1 MANFLGGLLKGGSS
15 MKVFIADHGS
25 DVVDYLKKI
34 IEDLGYIAVG
44 CTDSNA
50 LTEILLREVFDLVIL
65 DWNIR
70 GSDGGS
76 LLEWMNT
83 TLLTRPP
90 VIMMANRSAKRDIT
104 DALNAGADDYI
115 TKPESRNVIAARI
128 NALLRGN
135 AVGGAFDTEVTYGAY
150 KMNRLEQSVTIHGE
164 TVILTAKEFELAEMF
179 FKNTDRTL
187 SRHYI
192 MQTIWRTTAKLA
204 TRTLDMHISRMR
216 AKLALRPENG
226 FRIFTVFGY
235 GYRLETAQ

>member
-1 MANFLGGLLKGGSS
+1 

-25 DVVDYLKKI
+25 DVVDYLKQI
-34 IEDLGYIAVG
+34 VEDLRHNAVG
-44 CTDSNA
+44 CTDNKVF
-50 LTEILLREVFDLVIL
+50 TEILSRDVFDLVIL

-70 GSDGGS
+70 AGDGTS
-76 LLEWMNT
+76 LLEWMNK
-83 TLLTRPP
+83 TLPTRPP

-115 TKPESRNVIAARI
+115 TKPESRNVIAARV

-192 MQTIWRTTAKLA
+192 MQTIWRTTATLA
-204 TRTLDMHISRMR
+204 TRTLDMHISRVR

-226 FRIFTVFGY
+226 YRIFTVFGY
-235 GYRLETAQ
+235 GYRHESAP

>member
-1 MANFLGGLLKGGSS
+1 M
-15 MKVFIADHGS
+15 FIADHGS
-25 DVVDYLKKI
+25 DVVDYLKQI
-34 IEDLGYIAVG
+34 VEDLGYVAVG
-44 CTDSNA
+44 CTDSNVIK
-50 LTEILLREVFDLVIL
+50 EILSQDIFDLVIL

-70 GSDGGS
+70 AADGSS
-76 LLEWMNT
+76 LLEWMNK
-83 TLLTRPP
+83 TLPTRPP

-104 DALNAGADDYI
+104 DALNSGADDYI
-115 TKPESRNVIAARI
+115 TKPESRNVIAARV

-150 KMNRLEQSVTIHGE
+150 KMNRLEQSVTIHGQ

-179 FKNTDRTL
+179 FKNKDRTL

-192 MQTIWRTTAKLA
+192 MQTIWRTTATLA
-204 TRTLDMHISRMR
+204 TRTLDMHISRVR

-235 GYRLETAQ
+235 GYRLESAQ

>member
-1 MANFLGGLLKGGSS
+1 MR
-15 MKVFIADHGS
+15 VFIADNDS
-25 DVVDYLKKI
+25 DVVDYLKHI
-34 IEDLGYIAVG
+34 VEDLGHDAVG
-44 CTDSNA
+44 CTDSKTF
-50 LTEILLREVFDLVIL
+50 TEILLRELFDLIIL

-70 GSDGGS
+70 AVDETS
-76 LLEWMNT
+76 LLVWMKK
-83 TLLTRPP
+83 TLVTRPP
-90 VIMMANRSAKRDIT
+90 VIVMANRSAKRDIA

-115 TKPESRNVIAARI
+115 TKPESRNIIAARV

-135 AVGGAFDTEVTYGAY
+135 AACGAFDTEVTYGAY
-150 KMNRLEQSVTIHGE
+150 KMNRLEQSVSIHGQ

-192 MQTIWRTTAKLA
+192 MQTIWRTTATLA
-204 TRTLDMHISRMR
+204 TRTLDMHISRVR

-235 GYRLETAQ
+235 GYRLESAH

>member
-1 MANFLGGLLKGGSS
+1 MR
-15 MKVFIADHGS
+15 VFVADHGS
-25 DVVDYLKKI
+25 DVVDYLKQI
-34 IEDLGYIAVG
+34 VEDLGHVAVG

-50 LTEILLREVFDLVIL
+50 FTKILSRDVFDLVIL
-65 DWNIR
+65 DWNICTA
-70 GSDGGS
+70 DDTS
-76 LLEWMNT
+76 LLEWMSD
-83 TLLTRPP
+83 TLRTRPP

-115 TKPESRNVIAARI
+115 TKPESRHVIAARI

-135 AVGGAFDTEVTYGAY
+135 AAGGAFDTEVTYGLY

-187 SRHYI
+187 SRNYI
-192 MQTIWRTTAKLA
+192 MQTIWRTTATLA
-204 TRTLDMHISRMR
+204 TRTLDMHISRVR

-235 GYRLETAQ
+235 GYRLESAQ

>member
-1 MANFLGGLLKGGSS
+1 M
-15 MKVFIADHGS
+15 FIADHGS
-25 DVVDYLKKI
+25 DVVDYLKQI
-34 IEDLGYIAVG
+34 VEDLGYVAVG
-44 CTDSNA
+44 CTDSKVIK
-50 LTEILLREVFDLVIL
+50 EILSRDIFDLVIL

-70 GSDGGS
+70 AADGSS
-76 LLEWMNT
+76 LLEWMNK
-83 TLLTRPP
+83 TLPTRPP

-104 DALNAGADDYI
+104 DALNSGADDYI
-115 TKPESRNVIAARI
+115 TKPESRNVIAARV

-150 KMNRLEQSVTIHGE
+150 KMNRLEQSVTIHGQ

-179 FKNTDRTL
+179 FKNKDRTL

-192 MQTIWRTTAKLA
+192 MQTIWRTTATLA
-204 TRTLDMHISRMR
+204 TRTLDMHISRVR

-235 GYRLETAQ
+235 GYRLESAQ

>member
-1 MANFLGGLLKGGSS
+1 

-25 DVVDYLKKI
+25 DVVDYLKQI
-34 IEDLGYIAVG
+34 VEDLGYVAVG
-44 CTDSNA
+44 CTDSNVIK
-50 LTEILLREVFDLVIL
+50 EILSQDIFDLVIL

-70 GSDGGS
+70 AADGSS
-76 LLEWMNT
+76 LLEWMNK
-83 TLLTRPP
+83 TLPTRPP
-90 VIMMANRSAKRDIT
+90 VIMMANRSAKRDFT
-104 DALNAGADDYI
+104 DALNSGADDYI
-115 TKPESRNVIAARI
+115 TKPESRNVIAARV

-150 KMNRLEQSVTIHGE
+150 KMNRLEQSVTIHGQ

-179 FKNTDRTL
+179 FKNKDRTL

-192 MQTIWRTTAKLA
+192 MQTIWRTTATLA
-204 TRTLDMHISRMR
+204 TRTLDMHISRVR

-235 GYRLETAQ
+235 GYRLESAQ

>member
-1 MANFLGGLLKGGSS
+1 
-15 MKVFIADHGS
+15 MKVFIADYGL
-25 DVVDYLKKI
+25 DVVDYLKQI
-34 IEDLGYIAVG
+34 VEDLGYTAVG
-44 CTDSNA
+44 CTDSNVF
-50 LTEILLREVFDLVIL
+50 TEILSRDVFDLVIL

-70 GSDGGS
+70 TGDDTSP
-76 LLEWMNT
+76 LEWMNK
-83 TLLTRPP
+83 TLRTRPP

-104 DALNAGADDYI
+104 EALNAGADDYI

-135 AVGGAFDTEVTYGAY
+135 AAGGAFDTEVIYGAY
-150 KMNRLEQSVTIHGE
+150 KMDRLEQSVTIHGQ

-192 MQTIWRTTAKLA
+192 MQTIWRTTASLA
-204 TRTLDMHISRMR
+204 TRTLDMHISRVR

-226 FRIFTVFGY
+226 FRISTVFGY
-235 GYRLETAQ
+235 GYRLESAH

>member
-1 MANFLGGLLKGGSS
+1 MR
-15 MKVFIADHGS
+15 VFIADHGL
-25 DVVDYLKKI
+25 DVVDYLKQI
-34 IEDLGYIAVG
+34 VEDLGYIAVG

-50 LTEILLREVFDLVIL
+50 FTEILSREVFDLVIL
-65 DWNIR
+65 DWNSR
-70 GSDGGS
+70 AADDTS
-76 LLEWMNT
+76 LLEWMNK
-83 TLLTRPP
+83 TLRTRPP
-90 VIMMANRSAKRDIT
+90 FIMMANRSAKRDIT

-135 AVGGAFDTEVTYGAY
+135 AIAGAFDTEVTYGAY
-150 KMNRLEQSVTIHGE
+150 KMNRLEQSVSIHGE

-187 SRHYI
+187 SRNYI
-192 MQTIWRTTAKLA
+192 MQTIWRTTATLA
-204 TRTLDMHISRMR
+204 TRTLDMHISRVR

-235 GYRLETAQ
+235 GYRLESA